1 MALLPPL
8 RQHELER
15 LVAKF
20 EIDPVAAQIDWRL
33 LDLALTHCSASATE
47 NYEQL
52 EFVGDAVVR
61 LSAARFLWEN
71 YADRPVGE
79 FAAIRSILVSDR
91 VLAEIAASY
100 NLQRYLRVRGGVRN
114 DHTATAPLLA
124 DALEATIAAL
134 YLPTS
139 DLRVVRSW
147 LDVQFASHTAVILSD
162 PARQNSKAALQEWTQ
177 GKLKCLPLY
186 EVEEANH
193 VEHGS
198 EERFTARVLVQ
209 GQLWGEGQG
218 RSRKL
223 AQQAAARIAFKQHC
237 QATESCSG
245 ANQSS

>member
-8 RQHELER
+8 RQQELER

-20 EIDPVAAQIDWRL
+20 AIDPVAAQIDWGL
-33 LDLALTHCSASATE
+33 LDTALTHSSASATE

-61 LSAARFLWEN
+61 LSAARFLWEH
-71 YADRPVGE
+71 YADHPVGE

-91 VLAEIAASY
+91 VLAEIAESY
-100 NLQRYLRVRGGVRN
+100 NLQRYLRVRGGVHN
-114 DHTATAPLLA
+114 DRTATAPLLA

-147 LDVQFASHTAVILSD
+147 LDTHFAPRTEAILSD

-186 EVEEANH
+186 EVDEADN
-193 VEHGS
+193 VQHGS

-209 GQLWGEGQG
+209 GKVWGEGKG

-223 AQQAAARIAFKQHC
+223 AQQAAARVAFEQHC
-237 QATESCSG
+237 HD
-245 ANQSS
+245 

>member
-1 MALLPPL
+1 
-8 RQHELER
+8 
-15 LVAKF
+15 VAKF
-20 EIDPVAAQIDWRL
+20 DIDPVAARLDWAL
-33 LDLALTHCSASATE
+33 LDLALTHSSASATD

-61 LSAARFLWEN
+61 LAAARFLWEN
-71 YADRPVGE
+71 YADHPVGE

-91 VLAEIAASY
+91 ILAEIADSY

-114 DHTATAPLLA
+114 DRTAIAPLLA

-134 YLPTS
+134 YLPTN
-139 DLRVVRSW
+139 DLSVVRSW
-147 LDVQFASHTAVILSD
+147 LDPQFVPRTEAILSD

-186 EVEEANH
+186 EVVEAEN

-198 EERFTARVLVQ
+198 EERFMARVLVQ
-209 GQLWGEGQG
+209 GEVWGAGQG

-223 AQQAAARIAFKQHC
+223 AQQAAARVAFEQYC
-237 QATESCSG
+237 QVAE
-245 ANQSS
+245 